1 VPDVDIQQAERRT
14 LTNNTTGHTTCQSV
28 RSVVLDL
35 VYWQLMSGKIIGH
48 LSYNIDMRKFSAWNF
63 KRACSYLWNC
73 I

>member
-1 VPDVDIQQAERRT
+1 MDIQQAERRT
-14 LTNNTTGHTTCQSV
+14 LTSNTTGHMACHSV

-35 VYWQLMSGKIIGH
+35 VYRQLMSGKIIGQM
-48 LSYNIDMRKFSAWNF
+48 SYNIDMRKFSAWNF